1 MAYTI
6 ATSSCFGCKNIFT
19 FNPKFVPSINNQAI
33 CKNCIETANKVR
45 KENKMDELKIH
56 PEAYKPQKEDA

>member
-19 FNPKFVPSINNQAI
+19 FNPKFVPSINNKAI
-33 CKNCIETANKVR
+33 CKDCIETANTAR
-45 KENKMDELKIH
+45 KKNGMDKHTIH
-56 PEAYKPQKEDA
+56 REAYKPQKEDA